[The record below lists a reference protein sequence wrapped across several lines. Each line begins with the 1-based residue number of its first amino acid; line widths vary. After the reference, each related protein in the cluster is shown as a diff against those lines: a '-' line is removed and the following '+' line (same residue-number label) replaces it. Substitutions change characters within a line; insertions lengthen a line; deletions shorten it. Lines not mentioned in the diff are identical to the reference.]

1 MTPRSVL
8 FLMIAGFFA
17 VALLLIHN
25 AYYKPNTIDR
35 ASIPAVAEQ
44 S

>member
-1 MTPRSVL
+1 MTPKNVL
-8 FLMIAGFFA
+8 FLLLAGFFA

-25 AYYKPNTIDR
+25 AYYNPNAIDR
-35 ASIPAVAEQ
+35 ASLPAVSDQ